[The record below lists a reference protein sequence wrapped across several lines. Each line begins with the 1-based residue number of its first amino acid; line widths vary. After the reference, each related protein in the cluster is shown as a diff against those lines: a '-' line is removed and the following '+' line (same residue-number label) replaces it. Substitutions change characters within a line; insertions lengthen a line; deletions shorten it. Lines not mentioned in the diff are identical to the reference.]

1 MSYSVPLPFICTI
14 LHATALSD
22 GSTSSTAVIRSI
34 QSGASTTSVLTS
46 ATASVP
52 AASIPRLAA
61 NAKPVLLPSSM
72 ILIGRS
78 ERRASSSESSTE
90 PLSTITTSAAGRVW
104 AASDPRHCASQRR
117 PFQFGTT
124 TATSI
129 RRGMR
134 RESIPAWDVYGG
146 AA

>member
-61 NAKPVLLPSSM
+61 NAKPVLRTELDDPDRQVRAPRE
-72 ILIGRS
+72 LERVVDRAVVDDHDLGRG
-78 ERRASSSESSTE
+78 
-90 PLSTITTSAAGRVW
+90 TSLGG
-104 AASDPRHCASQRR
+104 QR
-117 PFQFGTT
+117 PQ
-124 TATSI
+124 ALL
-129 RRGMR
+129 
-134 RESIPAWDVYGG
+134 
-146 AA
+146 